1 MKSKFRFTLIIGI
14 LCLFSIKSKS
24 QVTFPNNIPGVG
36 NYVGFDAFSTIPLP
50 IRNDGFPSINI
61 SSNGFNK
68 FAITEQATLNGFYG
82 LSRTRVQRTTLG
94 LRGETNLA
102 WSLLHLMDNAA
113 GGLPGTLQR
122 PWMNVGTSY
131 TSNLDFMYIG
141 LLERPVARASNVS

>member
-1 MKSKFRFTLIIGI
+1 MKNKFYLMTAI
-14 LCLFSIKSKS
+14 LLFSLNATC
-24 QVTFPNNIPGVG
+24 QVTLQSNVPNAMH
-36 NYVGFDAFSTIPLP
+36 YVGFDAFSTIPLP

-68 FAITEQATLNGFYG
+68 FAITELATWNGLNG